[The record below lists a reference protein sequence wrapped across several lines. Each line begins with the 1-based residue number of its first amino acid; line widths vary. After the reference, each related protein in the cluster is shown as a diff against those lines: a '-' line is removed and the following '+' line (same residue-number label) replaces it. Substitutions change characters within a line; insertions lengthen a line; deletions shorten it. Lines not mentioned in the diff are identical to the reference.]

1 MTNQNTIG
9 EKIRILR
16 TQKNYTQDYLAQK
29 IGVSQKAY
37 SKLEKNEIKLT
48 VEALMRISD
57 ALEIPVQYFF
67 EDGDR
72 HNINDF
78 SSRSGGD
85 NVLYKTVQHEK
96 ITELYE
102 KLLKAKD
109 AVIDEK
115 QRLIEQLQNNT

>member
-1 MTNQNTIG
+1 
-9 EKIRILR
+9 
-16 TQKNYTQDYLAQK
+16 
-29 IGVSQKAY
+29 
-37 SKLEKNEIKLT
+37 
-48 VEALMRISD
+48 MRISE

-85 NVLYKTVQHEK
+85 NVLYKTIQSEK

-109 AVIDEK
+109 VIIEEK
-115 QRLIEQLQNNT
+115 QRLIDELIKK

>member
-1 MTNQNTIG
+1 MSNQSTIG

-37 SKLEKNEIKLT
+37 SKLEKNEIKLS
-48 VEALMRISD
+48 VDALMRISE

-85 NVLYKTVQHEK
+85 NVLYKTIQSEK

-109 AVIDEK
+109 VIIEEK
-115 QRLIEQLQNNT
+115 QRLIDELIKK